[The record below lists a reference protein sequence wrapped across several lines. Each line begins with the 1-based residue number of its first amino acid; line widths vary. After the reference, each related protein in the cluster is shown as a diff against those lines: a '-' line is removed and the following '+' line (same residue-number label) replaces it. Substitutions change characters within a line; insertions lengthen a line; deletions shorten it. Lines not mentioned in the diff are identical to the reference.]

1 MNSFPCA
8 CACLVSRRRRTNV
21 IISRKLLWS
30 LSFFLP
36 VGGDGDRLIS
46 PDFETVVWPRA
57 GRPPRARGGVGGEG
71 DAISAAVKTNR
82 QSVSSP
88 LPPPSSLLILPL
100 PCAVFVVC
108 PASAPTPSLSLS
120 LSHSVCVEIQSQS
133 ESRSGEILQV
143 PRESRPLLVVT
154 LKWNPQ
160 TASDAIL
167 L

>member
-88 LPPPSSLLILPL
+88 LPPPSSF
-100 PCAVFVVC
+100 CRC
-108 PASAPTPSLSLS
+108 PAPCLWSAPHLLRRRLSLSLS
-120 LSHSVCVEIQSQS
+120 LTLSASKYKV
-133 ESRSGEILQV
+133 SRRADLARSYKFHANLDRFSWS
-143 PRESRPLLVVT
+143 P
-154 LKWNPQ
+154 
-160 TASDAIL
+160 
-167 L
+167 